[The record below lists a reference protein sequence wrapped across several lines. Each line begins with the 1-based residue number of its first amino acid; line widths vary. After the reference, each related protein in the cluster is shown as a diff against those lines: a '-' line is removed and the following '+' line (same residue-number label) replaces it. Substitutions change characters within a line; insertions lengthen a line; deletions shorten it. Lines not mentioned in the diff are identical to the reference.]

1 MVAILKPNKRNQGD
15 SQMAGSIKKF
25 LIGASV
31 IASASAIAT
40 APAQALTLTPSSI
53 EFNTENYQTYT
64 GGSNG
69 VFKPNDLSAAVT
81 ALTDN
86 DPTSNVELWYTSEH
100 SSANVGFSGQFDSK
114 TLGTHTVSV
123 SSVTRADW
131 AIFADQ
137 WLDGFLA
144 ANPEINTIWTGL
156 SPADQ
161 KTLKFFLKRTG
172 LSRSGDPNIGAVT
185 LDEAKGSIELALVGH
200 LDLKPRIKAGQY
212 KMGNRLFDGFLFQE
226 SKNINGPILASEVAK
241 LTVDGKTYYAYSF
254 NPTPSGIVASDD
266 QESYTGIY
274 RYDPLIT
281 LTPNTPPTTPPTQS
295 VPEPTAIGGLLLL
308 GCLMA
313 TRRRLAS

>member
-1 MVAILKPNKRNQGD
+1 MVAVLKPNKRNQGD
-15 SQMAGSIKKF
+15 SQMVGSIKKF

-31 IASASAIAT
+31 LASATAIAT
-40 APAQALTLTPSSI
+40 TPAQALTLTPSSI

-64 GGSNG
+64 GGSEG
-69 VFKPNDLSAAVT
+69 VFEPNDLSAAVT
-81 ALTDN
+81 ALTDD
-86 DPTSNVELWYTSEH
+86 DPTSNVELWYSSEH

-123 SSVTRADW
+123 SSVTQKDW
-131 AIFADQ
+131 AIFGEQ
-137 WLDGFLA
+137 WLDDFLA
-144 ANPEINTIWTGL
+144 ANPEINTIL
-156 SPADQ
+156 SPAD
-161 KTLKFFLKRTG
+161 KETLKLFLKIFG
-172 LSRSGDPNIGAVT
+172 LSRSGDPNIGGLT
-185 LDEAKGSIELALVGH
+185 LDEAKGSINLDLVGH

-212 KMGNRLFDGFLFQE
+212 KMGNRLFDGFLSQE
-226 SKNINGPILASEVAK
+226 AKNINGSILASEVAK

-254 NPTPSGIVASDD
+254 NATPSGILADDD

-274 RYDPLIT
+274 HYDPLIT
-281 LTPNTPPTTPPTQS
+281 LTPNTPPTQS

>member
-1 MVAILKPNKRNQGD
+1 MV
-15 SQMAGSIKKF
+15 GSIKKF

-31 IASASAIAT
+31 LASATAIAT
-40 APAQALTLTPSSI
+40 TPAQALTLTPSSI
-53 EFNTENYQTYT
+53 EFNTENYQTFT
-64 GGSNG
+64 GGSDG
-69 VFKPNDLSAAVT
+69 VFEPNDLSAAVT

-86 DPTSNVELWYTSEH
+86 DPTSNVELWYTSEN

-123 SSVTRADW
+123 SSVTQKDW

-156 SPADQ
+156 SSADQ
-161 KTLKFFLKRTG
+161 ETLKFFLKRTG
-172 LSRSGDPNIGAVT
+172 LSTWGDPNIGGLT
-185 LDEAKGSIELALVGH
+185 LDEAKGAIDLALVGH
-200 LDLKPRIKAGQY
+200 LDLKPLIQAGQY
-212 KMGNRLFDGFLFQE
+212 KTGNRLFNGFFFE
-226 SKNINGPILASEVAK
+226 AANKINGPILASEVAK
-241 LTVDGKTYYAYSF
+241 LTVDGNTYYAYSF
-254 NPTPSGIVASDD
+254 NPTPSGILASDD
-266 QESYTGIY
+266 QESYSGIY

-308 GCLMA
+308 GGLMA
-313 TRRRLAS
+313 TRRRVAS

>member
-1 MVAILKPNKRNQGD
+1 MV
-15 SQMAGSIKKF
+15 GSIKKF
-25 LIGASV
+25 LMGASV
-31 IASASAIAT
+31 LASASAIAT

-64 GGSNG
+64 GGSDG
-69 VFKPNDLSAAVT
+69 VFQANDLSAAVT

-100 SSANVGFSGQFDSK
+100 SSANVGFTGQFDSK

-123 SSVTRADW
+123 TSVTAADW
-131 AIFADQ
+131 KIFGEQ
-137 WLDGFLA
+137 WVDDFVA
-144 ANPEINTIWTGL
+144 ANPEINTIL
-156 SPADQ
+156 SPAD
-161 KTLKFFLKRTG
+161 KEVFKIFLKGTG
-172 LSRSGDPNIGAVT
+172 LSRSGDPNIGALT
-185 LDEAKGSIELALVGH
+185 LDEAKGAINLDLVGH
-200 LDLKPRIKAGQY
+200 LDLKPLIKAGQY
-212 KMGNRLFDGFLFQE
+212 KMGNRLFDIYFFEE
-226 SKNINGPILASEVAK
+226 SKNINGPIRASEVAK
-241 LTVDGKTYYAYSF
+241 LTVNGKTYYAYSF

-281 LTPNTPPTTPPTQS
+281 LTPTTPPTTPPTQS

>member
-1 MVAILKPNKRNQGD
+1 MMAILKPNKRNQGD

-25 LIGASV
+25 LIGASI
-31 IASASAIAT
+31 IASASAIT
-40 APAQALTLTPSSI
+40 TTPAQALTLTPSSI

-64 GGSNG
+64 GGSDG
-69 VFKPNDLSAAVT
+69 VFEPNDLSAAVT

-86 DPTSNVELWYTSEH
+86 DPTSNVELRYTSEN
-100 SSANVGFSGQFDSK
+100 SSANVGFSGQFHSK

-131 AIFADQ
+131 AIFGEQ
-137 WLDGFLA
+137 WLDDFLA
-144 ANPEINTIWTGL
+144 GNPEINTIL
-156 SPADQ
+156 SPAD
-161 KTLKFFLKRTG
+161 KDTFKILLKKFG
-172 LSRSGDPNIGAVT
+172 LSRSGDPNIGGLT
-185 LDEAKGSIELALVGH
+185 LDEAKGAINLDLVGH
-200 LDLKPRIKAGQY
+200 LDLKPLFKANQY
-212 KMGNRLFDGFLFQE
+212 KMGNPLLDPFFVQE
-226 SKNINGPILASEVAK
+226 AKNINGPIRASEVAK

-254 NPTPSGIVASDD
+254 NPMPSGILASDD

-308 GCLMA
+308 GGLMA

>member
-1 MVAILKPNKRNQGD
+1 
-15 SQMAGSIKKF
+15 MAGSIKKF
-25 LIGASV
+25 LMGASV

-40 APAQALTLTPSSI
+40 TPAQALTLTPSSI

-64 GGSNG
+64 GGSDG
-69 VFKPNDLSAAVT
+69 VFEPNDLSAAVT

-86 DPTSNVELWYTSEH
+86 DPTSNVELRYTSEN

-131 AIFADQ
+131 KIFGDQ
-137 WLDGFLA
+137 WLDDFLA
-144 ANPEINTIWTGL
+144 ANPEINTLL
-156 SPADQ
+156 SPAD
-161 KTLKFFLKRTG
+161 KGTFKFFLKRTG
-172 LSRSGDPNIGAVT
+172 LPRLGDPNIGGLT
-185 LDEAKGSIELALVGH
+185 LDEAKGAINLDLVGH
-200 LDLKPRIKAGQY
+200 LDLKPLIKAGQY

-226 SKNINGPILASEVAK
+226 AKNINGPIRASEVAK
-241 LTVDGKTYYAYSF
+241 LTVNGNTYYAYSF
-254 NPTPSGIVASDD
+254 NPMPSGILASKD
-266 QESYTGIY
+266 QESYSGIY

-308 GCLMA
+308 GGLMA
-313 TRRRLAS
+313 TRRRVAS